1 MSVSLEVNDAKS
13 KNKRNTEPVNSEI
26 FKLLKVS
33 YADNFHSSPSKLRA
47 KLDQTFPDEIKR
59 AKDGSGS
66 LISDKTIRNF
76 FSASRCIRRRIRHFG
91 CGAIFCK
98 IKLVVLKHL
107 T

>member
-47 KLDQTFPDEIKR
+47 KLDQTFPLR
-59 AKDGSGS
+59 
-66 LISDKTIRNF
+66 
-76 FSASRCIRRRIRHFG
+76 
-91 CGAIFCK
+91 
-98 IKLVVLKHL
+98 
-107 T
+107 